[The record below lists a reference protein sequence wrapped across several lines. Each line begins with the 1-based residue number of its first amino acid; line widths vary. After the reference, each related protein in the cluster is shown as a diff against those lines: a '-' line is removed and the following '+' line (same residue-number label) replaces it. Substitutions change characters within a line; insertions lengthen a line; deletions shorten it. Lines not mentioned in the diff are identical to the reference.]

1 MHFPH
6 SMFLLIF
13 DFCPCGFI
21 WRRPLP
27 QKFGD
32 RAQLLTGLDV
42 QAKKDPSP
50 DCCTLTKSICMMMMM
65 MMMTTMMT
73 MLTMTMKSIWQIPV
87 FARPASSNGLPA
99 FFAKECLA
107 AHNSLFYIVHQAKG
121 CMHHFLALF
130 TANFFKNI
138 FWIFVLRFWDFSK
151 KVLKETCKECVWQ
164 SPQTFLFRI
173 FLLFTLHVIQSFSA
187 GITKENNNGLT
198 FPTVL
203 VKTLFF
209 I

>member
-151 KVLKETCKECVWQ
+151 KYWKKLAKNVCGNHLK
-164 SPQTFLFRI
+164 LFSSV
-173 FLLFTLHVIQSFSA
+173 FFFSSRCTSSRA
-187 GITKENNNGLT
+187 SALE
-198 FPTVL
+198 
-203 VKTLFF
+203 
-209 I
+209 

>member
-1 MHFPH
+1 MLW
-6 SMFLLIF
+6 LLSLWF
-13 DFCPCGFI
+13 Y
-21 WRRPLP
+21 LEAA
-27 QKFGD
+27 
-32 RAQLLTGLDV
+32 AQLLTGLDV

-65 MMMTTMMT
+65 MTTMMP

-130 TANFFKNI
+130 TANYFKYFLDFRFKI
-138 FWIFVLRFWDFSK
+138 LRFFK